1 VRSLFESVHVGS
13 LTLANQ
19 VIHYVHTRPVISELW
34 PELRMTPQQVDQL
47 ADHVLDFS
55 IISVKELARRTR

>member
-1 VRSLFESVHVGS
+1 MRSLFESVQVGS

-19 VIHYVHTRPVISELW
+19 VIHYVHARPVISELW
-34 PELRMTPQQVDQL
+34 PELQMTPEQVDQF